1 MWYESSG
8 PTQYM
13 ARVLY
18 MNSQRVRC
26 RMDIAFNIL
35 TRIGEEISTEE
46 TGIRK
51 VERVIHSPETKQ
63 EAANVWEI
71 HLGELLS

>member
-1 MWYESSG
+1 M
-8 PTQYM
+8 QYA

-26 RMDIAFNIL
+26 RMDVKFYIL
-35 TRIGEEISTEE
+35 PRVGEEVSTEE

-63 EAANVWEI
+63 EAADVWEI
-71 HLGELLS
+71 HLGELMS